1 MTQTME
7 GCTTESLAL
16 PVLGMTCA
24 ACQHHVEKALQ
35 QTVGVKSAHVDLMA
49 NRASVVLDPALTR
62 PENLTEA
69 IRKAGYDA
77 VIPHAGERVTQQKP
91 KSSRSEAGVKAW
103 VTLAAGAA
111 AMLLAMPLGTEMG
124 TLDYWLMRFLPW
136 LYQVPV
142 ETLRWPLLA
151 LTGVLIA
158 WAGR

>member
-49 NRASVVLDPALTR
+49 NRASVVFDPALTH
-62 PENLTEA
+62 PEDLVEA

-77 VIPHAGERVTQQKP
+77 VIPRSGETSYTTEAKIISERCRSQSLGNLGCRRSGNVAGHAAWHGNGRSG
-91 KSSRSEAGVKAW
+91 SSAHALSA
-103 VTLAAGAA
+103 
-111 AMLLAMPLGTEMG
+111 
-124 TLDYWLMRFLPW
+124 
-136 LYQVPV
+136 
-142 ETLRWPLLA
+142 LA
-151 LTGVLIA
+151 LSDTS
-158 WAGR
+158 